1 MKNYKKNFS
10 QIYKNH
16 YPRILNFLTSKTS
29 KNEDAEDL
37 TSAVFEKAYKGLD
50 NFKWQGLP
58 ISSWLF
64 KIARNTLIDFYR
76 TQKKVVP
83 IESIIHTKSS
93 GSQLDQEVLSD
104 IYFEQILKTLNQK
117 ERKIIYMKFF
127 EGHTN
132 KSIAEKTNLSETN
145 IGTIIHRI
153 ISKLRDNAS

>member
-1 MKNYKKNFS
+1 MINYEKNFS
-10 QIYKNH
+10 QIYKDH
-16 YPRILNFLTSKTS
+16 YLKILNFLKSKTS

-37 TSAVFEKAYKGLD
+37 TSAVFEKAYKGLG

-76 TQKKVVP
+76 TQKKNAP
-83 IESIIHTKSS
+83 IESIVHTKPIN
-93 GSQLDQEVLSD
+93 SQLDQEVISD
-104 IYFEQILKTLNQK
+104 IYFEQILKTLDPK

-145 IGTIIHRI
+145 VGTIIHRVI
-153 ISKLRDNAS
+153 KKLRV

>member
-1 MKNYKKNFS
+1 
-10 QIYKNH
+10 
-16 YPRILNFLTSKTS
+16 
-29 KNEDAEDL
+29 
-37 TSAVFEKAYKGLD
+37 
-50 NFKWQGLP
+50 LP